1 MMVTNPLDCL
11 YEIPTCLVIATY
23 RIEQLLPHKGVY
35 RVNGNAGDVQLLKQQ
50 MENNDFKALQKC
62 HNINTIASAIKLYIR
77 ELTQPLMS
85 TGLAMNLVQIVK
97 NLNFEG
103 KHNEV
108 AKLIKSE
115 MSYGNMKILKYL
127 LEHLNKITM
136 EPECKMDAK
145 NLGICWSSNIIHQG
159 RKLTSRRRKQDS
171 MLRETGSYNLVIAWL
186 IKEIKHL
193 NLNSD

>member
-1 MMVTNPLDCL
+1 MVELTSDISW
-11 YEIPTCLVIATY
+11 EIPQCLVLAIGQ
-23 RIEQLLPHKGVY
+23 IEQLLPSKGIY
-35 RVNGNAGDVQLLKQQ
+35 RINGNALDVQLLKQQ

-77 ELTQPLMS
+77 ELPQPLMS

-127 LEHLNKITM
+127 LEHLNKVTM

-171 MLRETGSYNLVIAWL
+171 MLRETGSYNLLTAWL
-186 IKEIKHL
+186 IQEIKKL

>member
-1 MMVTNPLDCL
+1 MVELTSDFSW
-11 YEIPTCLVIATY
+11 EIPQCLVLAIGQ
-23 RIEQLLPHKGVY
+23 IEQLLPSKGIY
-35 RVNGNAGDVQLLKQQ
+35 RINGNALDVQLLKQQ

-62 HNINTIASAIKLYIR
+62 HNVNTIASAIKLYIR
-77 ELTQPLMS
+77 ELPQPLMS

-127 LEHLNKITM
+127 LEHLNKVTM

-171 MLRETGSYNLVIAWL
+171 MLRETGSYNLLTAWL
-186 IKEIKHL
+186 IQEIKKL